1 MGVLLCLYYST
12 RYMTDIVIFPK
23 IIRRNFFGE
32 GKSAVQVRGNDSVL
46 MVFGGK
52 GGCALRP
59 KQPFEG
65 GTNVY
70 PKPMPKQ
77 DKGGGIDPPPRALA
91 CGLDDDAA
99 GRRLP
104 PLRIPSPALRLLA
117 TRGKP
122 AFGGKDKKRYI
133 TFSCIIFEPASI
145 RYSILLA
152 DAISRA
158 ASAFARTTSSSI
170 ILSPLTSMIWIVPSS
185 SVVIKSG

>member
-1 MGVLLCLYYST
+1 MNRT
-12 RYMTDIVIFPK
+12 MPNQK
-23 IIRRNFFGE
+23 
-32 GKSAVQVRGNDSVL
+32 Q
-46 MVFGGK
+46 
-52 GGCALRP
+52 RP
-59 KQPFEG
+59 RS
-65 GTNVY
+65 GTKMQQ
-70 PKPMPKQ
+70 KPMPKQ
-77 DKGGGIDPPPRALA
+77 DKGGGINPPPRALA
-91 CGLDDDAA
+91 CGLEDGAA
-99 GRRLP
+99 GRHSP
-104 PLRIPSPALRLLA
+104 PRRIPSLA
-117 TRGKP
+117 SRSPTTRGKP